1 MRKKLINSV
10 RTTSNAFVSSKV
22 YYNFIIVENV
32 RTKISKKYEE
42 IGALANN
49 HCLFLKICRS
59 KNLAVQE
66 FWTVRHA
73 MLNFLAVQ
81 QASLLGQKKKKCM
94 LNDVAPLVL
103 ALES

>member
-49 HCLFLKICRS
+49 HCLFLKIL

-81 QASLLGQKKKKCM
+81 QASLLGKKKKCM

-103 ALES
+103 ALEP